1 MRIRR
6 PALERRLIALIEASP
21 SRVPVVLGSCGSGR
35 TTALNDIR
43 DRVGRERCQYVD
55 LERAATTP
63 EHFHRALCLDSPF
76 VAPDVPLTATSPREA
91 FDATL
96 AFFTGARTQAGE
108 PATFLLDEVLEFRT
122 FENFPGLRHLMRE
135 LLAALAASRNRFVLT
150 TRFTTR
156 ALRLFRDADPHFEVV
171 QMPALDADEIRDAV
185 ASAPGLAEDAEYAAR
200 AIHGLTDG
208 HAGYARALIEAWQTL
223 EGRESADPVAALATL
238 LEPDAPFARRI
249 GWSYELR
256 LHRARG
262 YGALKGILGIL
273 ADDEPLTLTEIAL
286 RLQRTP
292 GSTKDYLSWL
302 EDVDLV
308 SVRQKRYS
316 FTDPLVRL
324 WVGVHCRPAPPNDD
338 EVSSAVQ
345 QYALARLPTGEPAPA
360 LALAGSIPADG
371 DDRKSWGIIEID

>member
-6 PALERRLIALIEASP
+6 PALERRLIALIDASP
-21 SRVPVVLGSCGSGR
+21 SRVPVVMGSCGSGR

-43 DRVGRERCQYVD
+43 DRVGRELCQYVD

-156 ALRLFRDADPHFEVV
+156 ALRLFRDADAHFEVV
-171 QMPALDADEIRDAV
+171 QMPTLDADEIREAV
-185 ASAPGLAEDAEYAAR
+185 ASAPWTCRGRRIRGASDSWAHRRPRRLCACAHRSLADTRGTRERGSSGGAGNAAR
-200 AIHGLTDG
+200 ARRSLC
-208 HAGYARALIEAWQTL
+208 A
-223 EGRESADPVAALATL
+223 ADRMVL
-238 LEPDAPFARRI
+238 
-249 GWSYELR
+249 
-256 LHRARG
+256 
-262 YGALKGILGIL
+262 
-273 ADDEPLTLTEIAL
+273 
-286 RLQRTP
+286 
-292 GSTKDYLSWL
+292 
-302 EDVDLV
+302 
-308 SVRQKRYS
+308 
-316 FTDPLVRL
+316 
-324 WVGVHCRPAPPNDD
+324 
-338 EVSSAVQ
+338 
-345 QYALARLPTGEPAPA
+345 
-360 LALAGSIPADG
+360 
-371 DDRKSWGIIEID
+371 